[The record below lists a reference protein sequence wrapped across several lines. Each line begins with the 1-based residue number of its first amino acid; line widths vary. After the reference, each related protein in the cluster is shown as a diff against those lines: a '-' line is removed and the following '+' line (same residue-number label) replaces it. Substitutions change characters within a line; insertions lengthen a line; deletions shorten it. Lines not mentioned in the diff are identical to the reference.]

1 MTLPFQNSIHFLYH
15 FWDIS
20 LKACESRL
28 FVVARHILGGG
39 GSQMR
44 YLLLTNFAKI
54 PSVVVFSDIALDL
67 SRNDQIKMPFYM

>member
-1 MTLPFQNSIHFLYH
+1 M
-15 FWDIS
+15 
-20 LKACESRL
+20 